1 MQKILVKTGQS
12 ALNQRTG
19 SHRCSRARQ
28 RGFTMFEMMVYILA
42 ASILFAAA
50 FNRYRDYP
58 GEAERASFQ
67 AILAQLNSA
76 INLQMMRIILSEQWQ
91 ESDQIAELNPMD
103 LMLTP
108 PGNYLGSFN
117 GPNDSEF
124 PRRTW
129 YFDTSES
136 VLVYL
141 ADNAE
146 NLYRVTETGNL
157 PANTL
162 NFQVQNVYSQD
173 GAGRWEGLI
182 LAPVFPYRWASVP
195 LEIPDDAAEPAVA
208 NP

>member
-1 MQKILVKTGQS
+1 
-12 ALNQRTG
+12 
-19 SHRCSRARQ
+19 
-28 RGFTMFEMMVYILA
+28 MFEMMVYILA

-58 GEAERASFQ
+58 GEAERANFQ

-76 INLQMMRIILSEQWQ
+76 VNLQMMRIILSEQWQ
-91 ESDQIAELNPMD
+91 ESDQIAGLNPMN
-103 LMLTP
+103 LMLTA
-108 PGNYLGSFN
+108 PGNYLGTFN
-117 GPNDSEF
+117 APNDNEF

-129 YFDTSES
+129 YFDTNAS

-146 NLYRVTETGNL
+146 NLYQVTEAGSL
-157 PANTL
+157 PTNKL
-162 NFQVQNVYSQD
+162 SFQVQNVYSQD

-182 LAPVFPYRWASVP
+182 LAPVTPYRWASVP
-195 LEIPDDAAEPAVA
+195 LEMPESTAESTVA